1 MGLGPAALAAVET
14 GVRETRGRPHYCDTG
29 AEGKWREGM
38 VFTFGEL
45 GFLGIIFSPRADLMN
60 W

>member
-45 GFLGIIFSPRADLMN
+45 GFLGIIHFLIN